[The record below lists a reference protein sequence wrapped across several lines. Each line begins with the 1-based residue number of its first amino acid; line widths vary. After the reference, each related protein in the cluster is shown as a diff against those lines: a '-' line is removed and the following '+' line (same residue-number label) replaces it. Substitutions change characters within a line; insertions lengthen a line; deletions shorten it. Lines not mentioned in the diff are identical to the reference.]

1 MAKFAITYENETIKY
16 ELTFRDK
23 VYDFT
28 MYKYEDDCGI
38 HSMHSDKQLFSL
50 FSYQLENEGVDTSML
65 DWDIDNVAFTNNE
78 IKILDTLKMLETI
91 E

>member
-28 MYKYEDDCGI
+28 MHKDDCG
-38 HSMHSDKQLFSL
+38 MCSDNQS
-50 FSYQLENEGVDTSML
+50 FSYQLESDGVDTSML
-65 DWDIDNVAFTNNE
+65 DWDIDNIIFINDE
-78 IKILDTLKMLETI
+78 EEMLDTLKMLETI